1 MASSAAN
8 DTGAIPLETVRALV
22 SDLLRPGH
30 FFVRTDLHL
39 VWRPPALEQISW
51 EIFRGRLLDPAHT
64 REMREFTS
72 WSIYQVDGRS
82 REDSRMD
89 AYAAEPL
96 LSVKL
101 DEATG
106 QIHVVRA
113 ILSYVWEGFEAGDN
127 VIQSRETTK
136 WVRELV
142 GTISLDA
149 ISHAN
154 DLRNELTA
162 LLHAAVQGTSRLPLH
177 SVEAPLPAFSLG
189 QLAFVDE
196 AQKTAA
202 PDQPRQSWREMLEA
216 LPDSLE
222 IVLRSIN
229 PGEAGLVAAHVARG
243 EKRFPLLLRR
253 LFTNVSLSPYTS
265 FVDATI
271 AFVKGLV
278 DVGALSRAEEV
289 DIWSWLLCQ
298 LGRHLTAYDLVTFH
312 YRGANYPDAL
322 LLDAVFKR
330 YLHLI
335 ETHPDLFQGEGQAD
349 DARARRLRRRALRQG
364 CLSRHYYQDH
374 PVPDAPT
381 SPGENARVLP
391 PPHVR
396 VPEEQLLNVRRRRT
410 RLYAGEP
417 LTALVSP
424 TARTILRET
433 ILDLADPSEWRELGS
448 AVFIDRPLGWG
459 KEVGAP
465 DVTPLL
471 AHEAFSPS
479 IARRRLHELERLAAA
494 LDIRNL
500 RWDLTRGHESLQVP
514 GLSAT
519 QLAEP
524 DRPTVSLGD
533 ARRVADDFVVLR
545 SLSQGLEGLFRALD
559 FTPLRAATP
568 FPDPMEKSLLV
579 RLQAEG
585 AQTVLAWFDGKLR
598 KRLEMSTDRSQGFF
612 TRGGREM
619 PVGGLQVTR
628 IWDENGEARQ
638 VDIHISAIR
647 TAT

>member
-1 MASSAAN
+1 MASSALS
-8 DTGAIPLETVRALV
+8 DTDAIPLETVRALV
-22 SDLLRPGH
+22 SDVLRPGH

-39 VWRPPALEQISW
+39 VWRPHALEQISW

-64 REMREFTS
+64 GKTREFTS
-72 WSIYQVDGRS
+72 WSIYQADERT
-82 REDSRMD
+82 RELACMD
-89 AYAAEPL
+89 EHAAEPVL
-96 LSVKL
+96 AVKL
-101 DEATG
+101 DEVAG

-113 ILSYVWEGFEAGDN
+113 ILSYAWEGYDAGDN

-142 GTISLDA
+142 GTISLDPTP
-149 ISHAN
+149 HAN

-189 QLAFVDE
+189 QLAYVGE

-202 PDQPRQSWREMLEA
+202 PDQSRRSWRELLEA

-253 LFTNVSLSPYTS
+253 LFTNVALSPYTT
-265 FVDATI
+265 FVDTTI

-278 DVGALSRAEEV
+278 EVGALRSAEEV
-289 DIWSWLLCQ
+289 DIWGWLLRQ

-322 LLDAVFKR
+322 LLDAVLKR

-335 ETHPDLFQGEGQAD
+335 ENHTDLFQGQGQAD

-364 CLSRHYYQDH
+364 CLARHYYQDL

-391 PPHVR
+391 PPYVR
-396 VPEEQLLNVRRRRT
+396 VPEEQLLNVLRRRT
-410 RLYAGEP
+410 RLYVGEP
-417 LTALVSP
+417 LTALLPP
-424 TARTILRET
+424 TARTVLGES
-433 ILDLADPSEWRELGS
+433 ILDLADPIEWRELGA

-459 KEVGAP
+459 KEVGTP

-479 IARRRLHELERLAAA
+479 IARRRLRELERLATA

-500 RWDLTRGHESLQVP
+500 KWDLTRGHENLQVP

-519 QLAEP
+519 KLAEP
-524 DRPTVSLGD
+524 DRPTVSLAD
-533 ARRVADDFVVLR
+533 ARGVANDFVVLR
-545 SLSQGLEGLFRALD
+545 TLPQGLEELFRALD

-568 FPDPMEKSLLV
+568 FPDPLEKSLLV

-585 AQTVLAWFDGKLR
+585 AQTVLAWYDGKLR
-598 KRLEMSTDRSQGFF
+598 KRLEMSTDPSQGFF

-619 PVGGLQVTR
+619 PVGGLRVTR
-628 IWDENGEARQ
+628 IWDEDGEARQ
-638 VDIHISAIR
+638 VDIHILAIR